1 MKLKSI
7 DLLDKK
13 IESIIDFR
21 VKSYYSDWKKY
32 DRLKYMVKKGSEDK
46 QEKKLI
52 LIARTAGT
60 YLFSEKELEN
70 YNFAF
75 TCLDYYFN
83 QERYS
88 SWFYYIDID
97 SLEFKKLT
105 DNEVAKMIKDYS
117 IFWNRKAV

>member
-1 MKLKSI
+1 MKFENI

-32 DRLKYMVKKGSEDK
+32 DRLKYMVKKGSEDM
-46 QEKKLI
+46 QEKKLV

-70 YNFAF
+70 YDFAL

-97 SLEFKKLT
+97 SLYFKKLT
-105 DNEVAKMIKDYS
+105 DNEVAEMIRNYN